1 MRAPE
6 STSSHARPPAS
17 HPSPKS
23 ARTRTPHAR
32 IACTHYV
39 AVVLECGA
47 VQPQFSH
54 PFAVAHTRTQ
64 VPSSSVHPRLARKST
79 RAECPKIVVILVVV
93 VVGVRTRSDR
103 PPWVPPNV
111 NATRHWRTMAQIV
124 FGRVTEHTHTPGRLQ
139 RASRSVSQR
148 SAGRTDN
155 RIDNRCG
162 GGGGGTEVQHCRCRC
177 RDSIVPRASAR
188 RVENLAARTTTV
200 PCVYI
205 VYLCCS
211 IGSRACV
218 RLGLIWPQCPPSPP
232 RPSRERERYSR
243 EERSCSH

>member
-64 VPSSSVHPRLARKST
+64 LPSSSVRPRLARKST

-162 GGGGGTEVQHCRCRC
+162 GGGGDRSATLSVSVSRFDC
-177 RDSIVPRASAR
+177 SAR
-188 RVENLAARTTTV
+188 ERAQSREFGSANNNCAVCLHCLPVLFDRHACVCSARLDLAAV
-200 PCVYI
+200 PPVGPTS
-205 VYLCCS
+205 L
-211 IGSRACV
+211 SRA
-218 RLGLIWPQCPPSPP
+218 
-232 RPSRERERYSR
+232 
-243 EERSCSH
+243 